1 MTVKI
6 LVLVI
11 LSLNVATAAIY
22 KFYRLLSE
30 NDSERFIH
38 VKQFVFK
45 SIKNEAADE
54 NNTITNYFLAHGF
67 LNDPILS
74 FVFLDKLLK
83 PNCHLY
89 YMQYDNFGYDAEAYT
104 NQLLDKVSRV
114 TKEITATGKK
124 VENIAVSISL
134 GDQIVAP
141 IEETFDQVIAI
152 NPCTYNSFLNRK
164 YRTIIAFCAP
174 LLFTLEY
181 ALGWLSFV
189 PVIASD
195 HNYYSIAL
203 IADQI
208 YDMKHLKPSESMRLK
223 NQPRKI
229 LLSRYDQFLD
239 NQVIENYYSQADI
252 QYINCKHGTMS
263 DPNDSQLYMQGVQK
277 LFGQSKV
284 TDYPYPWERKVVR

>member
-1 MTVKI
+1 MTIKLLI
-6 LVLVI
+6 MVI

-45 SIKNEAADE
+45 SIKKEAAE
-54 NNTITNYFLAHGF
+54 NDNTITNYFLAHGF
-67 LNDPILS
+67 LNEPILS

-104 NQLLDKVSRV
+104 NQLFNKVSMV
-114 TKEITATGKK
+114 TKKTNEAGKK
-124 VENIAVSISL
+124 AENIAIGVSL
-134 GDQIVAP
+134 GDQIIAP
-141 IEETFDQVIAI
+141 IEEIFDQVIAI
-152 NPCTYNSFLNRK
+152 NPCTYNSFLNQK

-174 LLFTLEY
+174 ILFVLEY
-181 ALGWLSFV
+181 TLGWLSFI
-189 PVIASD
+189 PIISYD
-195 HNYYSIAL
+195 HNYYSITL

-208 YDMKHLKPSESMRLK
+208 YDMKHLKPSESLRLK
-223 NQPRKI
+223 NLPRKI

-239 NQVIENYYSQADI
+239 NQAIEKYYREAEI
-252 QYINCKHGTMS
+252 QYINCKHGTVS
-263 DPNDSQLYMQGVQK
+263 DPNDAQLYMQGVQK
-277 LFGQSKV
+277 LLGQTKI
-284 TDYPYPWERKVVR
+284 TDYPYPWDRKIVK

>member
-74 FVFLDKLLK
+74 FVFLDKLFK

-104 NQLLDKVSRV
+104 NQLYDKVSV
-114 TKEITATGKK
+114 ITKEASKAGKK
-124 VENIAVSISL
+124 VENTAISISL

-141 IEETFDQVIAI
+141 IEEVFDQVITI
-152 NPCTYNSFLNRK
+152 NPCTYNCFINQK

-174 LLFTLEY
+174 ILFALEY
-181 ALGWLSFV
+181 GLGWLSFI
-189 PVIASD
+189 PFISYG
-195 HNYYSIAL
+195 HNYYSITL

-208 YDMKHLKPSESMRLK
+208 YDMKHIKPSESIRLK

-229 LLSRYDQFLD
+229 LLSRFDQFLD
-239 NQVIENYYSQADI
+239 NRAIETYYPQADI
-252 QYINCKHGTMS
+252 QYVNCEHGTMS
-263 DPNDSQLYMQGVQK
+263 DPNDAQLYLLGVQK

>member
-1 MTVKI
+1 MTIKI
-6 LVLVI
+6 LISVI
-11 LSLNVATAAIY
+11 FSLNVATAAIY
-22 KFYRLLSE
+22 KFYRLLSQ

-45 SIKNEAADE
+45 SIENEAAEE

-67 LNDPILS
+67 LNEPILS

-89 YMQYDNFGYDAEAYT
+89 YIQYDNFGYDAEAYAY
-104 NQLLDKVSRV
+104 QLFDKVSRV

-124 VENIAVSISL
+124 VENIAISISL
-134 GDQIVAP
+134 GDQIVSP
-141 IEETFDQVIAI
+141 IEEIFDQVITI
-152 NPCTYNSFLNRK
+152 NPCTYNCFLNQK

-174 LLFTLEY
+174 ILFALEY
-181 ALGWLSFV
+181 GLGWLSFI
-189 PVIASD
+189 PFISYG
-195 HNYYSIAL
+195 HNYYSITL
-203 IADQI
+203 IADQV
-208 YDMKHLKPSESMRLK
+208 YDMKHLELSESIRLK

-239 NQVIENYYSQADI
+239 NQTIENYYSQADI

-263 DPNDSQLYMQGVQK
+263 DTNDAQLYFLGVQK
-277 LFGQSKV
+277 TLWVIKKLQTILINGIEKL
-284 TDYPYPWERKVVR
+284 

>member
-1 MTVKI
+1 MTIKI

-22 KFYRLLSE
+22 KFYRLLSQ
-30 NDSERFIH
+30 NDDERFIH
-38 VKQFVFK
+38 VKQFVYK
-45 SIKNEAADE
+45 SIKNEAAE
-54 NNTITNYFLAHGF
+54 KNNTITNYFLTHGF
-67 LNDPILS
+67 LNEPILS

-104 NQLLDKVSRV
+104 NQLFNKVSMIN
-114 TKEITATGKK
+114 KEAAEAGKK

-141 IEETFDQVIAI
+141 IEDIFDQVIAI
-152 NPCTYNSFLNRK
+152 NPCTYNSFLNQK
-164 YRTIIAFCAP
+164 YRTTIAFCAP
-174 LLFTLEY
+174 ILFVLEY

-189 PVIASD
+189 PFISYD
-195 HNYYSIAL
+195 HNYYSITL

-223 NQPRKI
+223 NLPRKI

-239 NQVIENYYSQADI
+239 NQAIEKYYPKADI

-263 DPNDSQLYMQGVQK
+263 DPNDAQLYLQGVQK
-277 LFGQSKV
+277 LIRQAKI
-284 TDYPYPWERKVVR
+284 TDYPYPWDRKFVK

>member
-1 MTVKI
+1 M
-6 LVLVI
+6 
-11 LSLNVATAAIY
+11 ATAAIY
-22 KFYRLLSE
+22 KFYRLLSQ

-45 SIKNEAADE
+45 SIENEAAEE
-54 NNTITNYFLAHGF
+54 NNTITNYFLTHGF
-67 LNDPILS
+67 LNEPILS

-89 YMQYDNFGYDAEAYT
+89 YMQYDNFGYDAEVYT
-104 NQLLDKVSRV
+104 NQLFDKVSRV

-124 VENIAVSISL
+124 VENIAISISL

-141 IEETFDQVIAI
+141 IEEIFDQVITI
-152 NPCTYNSFLNRK
+152 NPCTYNCFLNHK

-174 LLFTLEY
+174 ILFTLEY
-181 ALGWLSFV
+181 GLGWLSFI
-189 PVIASD
+189 PFISYD
-195 HNYYSIAL
+195 HNYYSITL
-203 IADQI
+203 IADQV
-208 YDMKHLKPSESMRLK
+208 YDMKHLELSESIRLK

-239 NQVIENYYSQADI
+239 NQTIENYYSQADI

-263 DPNDSQLYMQGVQK
+263 DPNDAQLYLLGVQK
-277 LFGQSKV
+277 LFGQSKI
-284 TDYPYPWERKVVR
+284 TDYSC

>member
-1 MTVKI
+1 MTIKI

-30 NDSERFIH
+30 NDNERFIH

-45 SIKNEAADE
+45 SIKNESAEED
-54 NNTITNYFLAHGF
+54 NTITNYFLAHGF
-67 LNDPILS
+67 LNEPIMS

-89 YMQYDNFGYDAEAYT
+89 YMQYDNFDYDAEAYT
-104 NQLLDKVSRV
+104 DQLFDKVSRV

-164 YRTIIAFCAP
+164 YRTIIAICTPF
-174 LLFTLEY
+174 LFAIEY

-229 LLSRYDQFLD
+229 LLSRFDQFLD
-239 NQVIENYYSQADI
+239 NQAIKEYYQNANI
-252 QYINCKHGTMS
+252 VYINCKHGTMS
-263 DPNDSQLYMQGVQK
+263 DPNDGQVYLQGLQRLCNK
-277 LFGQSKV
+277 KSV
-284 TDYPYPWERKVVR
+284 TDYPYPWQRTRME